1 MANRFPS
8 ECGLYIPGHQTHFI
22 QTRVKADLPRFPAT
36 VELIDLETL
45 AIQYNNLIVLLKTH
59 DATGADSD
67 ALHAVDGDIAFVP
80 EANLLYVKTD
90 GPSEGILGRWRPYY
104 LSDEPLTDCS
114 THDPNS
120 GYFPVE

>member
-1 MANRFPS
+1 LAKRFPS
-8 ECGLYIPGHQTHFI
+8 ECGLYTPGHLTHFI

-59 DATGADSD
+59 DAQRANSD
-67 ALHAVDGDIAFVP
+67 ALNAVNSDIAFAP
-80 EANLLYVKTD
+80 EADLLYIKTD

-120 GYFPVE
+120 GYFPIG

>member
-1 MANRFPS
+1 MAKTFPE
-8 ECGLYIPGHQTHFI
+8 ECGLYTPGHLTHFS
-22 QTRVKADLPRFPAT
+22 QTRVKAALPRFPAT

-59 DATGADSD
+59 DAPRANSD
-67 ALHAVDGDIAFVP
+67 AHNGVDDDITFAP
-80 EANLLYVKTD
+80 EANLLYIKTD

-120 GYFPVE
+120 GYFPIG